1 MEHNEEYHDP
11 DYPETLINVKEEAP
25 ILSEE
30 EKIVKI
36 KQIIHREF
44 RNELNIRENEV
55 TLIDQRM
62 TTARRYLHQV
72 RYSLVNNYYRD
83 QKLQLT
89 GSQIEDE
96 VAAQTEP
103 RARSEVSSILRESQR
118 RLHPSVRKLLGK
130 QTVDLEE
137 IFRSREPRNKARKD
151 YSAMVQTKNITIS
164 ADSTISLR
172 PSTEKMEEEEPCS
185 SRPKKIPRQIDPKV
199 NNVVT
204 FDEITRNKKKHR
216 YRIIIGNTS
225 KYAPPAS
232 RLDRSTHKWLLYVRG
247 PPRADVSRVLRAV
260 SVQLH
265 HSYAPH
271 HTVHIDKPPFQVSRR
286 GWGEFPARVTL
297 HFALPDRN
305 RPATLTHTIK
315 LDRHYTGLQ
324 TLGAETV
331 ADVWLY
337 STPEML
343 EFEYK
348 ADEEQLTYSPKP
360 IEEIKQEEPPEV
372 KYEPSEQKNEQNDS
386 WLDFFSK
393 DTTEVNVDEMFVKN
407 IKKEPEDNQSNEINE
422 TEHIPE
428 VNNDKQILANGVDD
442 QVIDNSVEIK
452 LENPPIEVN
461 NKPKKRI
468 MKYMDPTTRK
478 IYYLEMDRNL
488 DLSKVQEIVINSQ
501 GEMQTAKISP
511 IKTNGL
517 KHVRNKKPVSLLK
530 PEVKNQLKK
539 GVESEK
545 ILRRNELNHIE
556 NDHCYLATN
565 WSTFDKKPNITE
577 EVNGVSVCDKL
588 KTVIKKFSC
597 ARVIVSYLLKKIPL
611 ISVEARDPDFVQCL
625 PFVVENDE
633 RYWKLDFAKRR
644 NMEWSRAK
652 LINKMLTDRFKTD
665 PASVWRTKQI
675 LVYSRLHGYY
685 PVRSENIQKEPDM
698 DTNEWSSWNDLE
710 STRQIE
716 SNIRKLYPNAS
727 DISSLSLFD
736 SEKYVDKNSSETMD
750 LCDSDEEID
759 VVNTD
764 APVKARNVKR
774 ETEVSLKALPVDK
787 DEKLRFYYVE
797 KICSDIGIELRNEN
811 IGSGYSYSAV
821 HRVLLTAAKCFA
833 EELIRSSLADQ
844 LSLSNDPQLPT
855 IWTGSSSRTSVRLEH
870 VFRAARSAPRTRAL
884 AAHALAAERKH
895 THAL

>member
-11 DYPETLINVKEEAP
+11 DYPETLTNIKEEAP

-44 RNELNIRENEV
+44 KNELNIRENEV

-83 QKLQLT
+83 QKLQLS

-118 RLHPSVRKLLGK
+118 RLHPSVRKLVGK

-172 PSTEKMEEEEPCS
+172 PSIEKMEEEEPCS

-232 RLDRSTHKWLLYVRG
+232 RADRSTHKWLLYVRG
-247 PPRADVSRVLRAV
+247 PPARADVSRVLRAV

-337 STPEML
+337 STQEML

-348 ADEEQLTYSPKP
+348 ADEEQMTLKP
-360 IEEIKQEEPPEV
+360 AEEIKQEEPPEA
-372 KYEPSEQKNEQNDS
+372 KCDPSETKVEQNDS

-407 IKKEPEDNQSNEINE
+407 IKTEPEDNQSNEINE
-422 TEHIPE
+422 TEHITE
-428 VNNDKQILANGVDD
+428 VNDDKHITANGDHD
-442 QVIDNSVEIK
+442 QVSNIHVK
-452 LENPPIEVN
+452 LEDPPTEN

-468 MKYMDPTTRK
+468 MKYMDPSTRK

-488 DLSKVQEIVINSQ
+488 DLSKVQEIIINSQ
-501 GEMQTAKISP
+501 GDTQTAKISP

-530 PEVKNQLKK
+530 PEIKNLLKRD
-539 GVESEK
+539 VESEK
-545 ILRRNELNHIE
+545 IQRRNELNHIE

-565 WSTFDKKPNITE
+565 WRAFDKKCNVTDE
-577 EVNGVSVCDKL
+577 MNGVSLCDNL
-588 KTVIKKFSC
+588 KTVIKKFTC
-597 ARVIVSYLLKKIPL
+597 TRVIVSYLLKNIPL
-611 ISVEARDPDFVQCL
+611 ISEEARNPDFVQCL

-633 RYWKLDFAKRR
+633 KYWKLDFAKRR

-652 LINKMLTDRFKTD
+652 LINKMLAERFKTD
-665 PASVWRTKQI
+665 PSSVWRTKQI

-685 PVRSENIQKEPDM
+685 PVLSENIQKEPDM
-698 DTNEWSSWNDLE
+698 ETNEWSSWNDLE
-710 STRQIE
+710 NTRQIE

-727 DISSLSLFD
+727 DISSLTLFD
-736 SEKYVDKNSSETMD
+736 SEKYVDCNSSETLD

-759 VVNTD
+759 VVNID
-764 APVKARNVKR
+764 APVKVENVKT
-774 ETEVSLKALPVDK
+774 ETEVALKTLPVDK
-787 DEKLRFYYVE
+787 DEKLMFYYIE
-797 KICSDIGIELRNEN
+797 KICADIGIELRNEN

-821 HRVLLTAAKCFA
+821 HKVLLTAMKCFA

-855 IWTGSSSRTSVRLEH
+855 IWTGSRARPALRPPH
-870 VFRAARSAPRTRAL
+870 VYRAARAAPRARPL
-884 AAHALAAERKH
+884 AAHALGAERRH
-895 THAL
+895 AHAL